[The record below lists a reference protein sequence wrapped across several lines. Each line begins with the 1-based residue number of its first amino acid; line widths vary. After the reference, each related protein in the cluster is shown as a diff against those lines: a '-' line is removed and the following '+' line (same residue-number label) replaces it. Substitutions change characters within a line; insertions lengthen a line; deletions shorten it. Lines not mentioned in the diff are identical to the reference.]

1 MHDNR
6 TIALGPAEGYQLIQ
20 AAPTVE
26 DYVELRTDPGWHL
39 CTTRFTD
46 TAPDSIGMALQLP

>member
-1 MHDNR
+1 M
-6 TIALGPAEGYQLIQ
+6 ALGPAEGYQLIQ